1 MVRMQCEKCSAAH
14 SKNTVSHFR
23 VELLYTLVR
32 QVALFRGESH
42 SISDREEIELD
53 QISVQMLVSVNL

>member
-1 MVRMQCEKCSAAH
+1 MQCEKCSAAH

-32 QVALFRGESH
+32 YPCEPTPLCVNGPLKISSFSLKNSSKFRHKIYSH
-42 SISDREEIELD
+42 I
-53 QISVQMLVSVNL
+53 